1 MRYIVTSFLLL
12 LINVLQA
19 QKTWVVQGYVRDA
32 DSGAALG
39 HVSVHMPGRN
49 MQAMTDS
56 NGYYRISMN
65 KPGRFTIQFS
75 LVGYTAS
82 RQEIQVVDSITNLD
96 IELKTSVATLEDVMV
111 TGITDEGAEARKV
124 RNSIMPVTIL
134 TAKQMENRASN
145 LNELLA
151 RQTGVQIRR
160 TGGIGSEARISIRGL
175 EGKRVQIFIDGR
187 PLNTPDG
194 SLGIND
200 LPLQIIERI
209 EIYKGTIPAWLGG
222 DGLGSAVNVVIRH
235 RDVSYIDATA
245 SYQSYNTLSTGL
257 ILKKTFDEKGIEAGA
272 GIFTNSS
279 DNDYVMESPYQK
291 GLKIIRDHDRFES
304 VLTGGAARFHRWWFD
319 EVEFEGAYMYVK
331 KELQGIQ
338 NNIQHLE
345 SIGHTGFVSL
355 GLQKKNFFLEKLDFR
370 YNAVAANIN
379 VKLVDTSSF
388 NYDWDGNRFAS
399 QYGKGEL
406 GVGPNLSTTI
416 QKELRQQLNLNYT
429 FNPVFNINFNN
440 TSRYASFNPDDPVG
454 NEFAGKNL
462 FNYPGN
468 LLNNTA
474 GLTLERR
481 LKGDKLLFSTAAK
494 HYFTRVEGFNTNVY
508 LQAPPDRINKTASI
522 FGYNAGA
529 RYNFTPAFLIK
540 VSYEKAVRLPNNA
553 ELFGDGILITP
564 AIHLKPEV
572 GHNHS
577 IGLIYDHTNSRNKR
591 LQAEVNGFLMYV
603 DNLIQLS
610 GNGLSL
616 GYVNFAKA
624 EILGADA
631 EVKYDI
637 TKEFFASFNITWQQT
652 RDINKLTP
660 GTTVPNPTYKLIIPN
675 TPQFFCNWNLEYTKA
690 GWLSKESHTKFLYE
704 GSYTQEYNY
713 GFNVSVYDDFV
724 IPSFLTHTFSI
735 EQSFAN
741 RRYIL
746 AAEANNITDAM
757 VINNFNQPLPG
768 RTFRVKLRYLLL
780 GKKSIHSNDKH

>member
-1 MRYIVTSFLLL
+1 MRYIITSLLL
-12 LINVLQA
+12 LAINILQA
-19 QKTWVVQGYVRDA
+19 QKTSVVQGYVRDA
-32 DSGAALG
+32 DSKIALG
-39 HVSVHMPGRN
+39 NVSTIAEGNVR
-49 MQAMTDS
+49 AMTDS
-56 NGYYRISMN
+56 NGFYRVSVN

-75 LVGYTAS
+75 LVGYTALK
-82 RQEIQVVDSITNLD
+82 RLIQPTDSIMNLD
-96 IELKTSVATLEDVMV
+96 IELKTSVTTLEDVTV
-111 TGITDEGAEARKV
+111 TGITDEGAEAKKV
-124 RNSIMPVTIL
+124 RNSVMPVTIL

-160 TGGIGSEARISIRGL
+160 TGGLGSEARISIRGL

-209 EIYKGTIPAWLGG
+209 EIYKGTVPAWLGG

-235 RDVSYIDATA
+235 HDVSYIDATA
-245 SYQSYNTLSTGL
+245 SYQSYNTRSTGL

-272 GIFTNSS
+272 GIFTKSS

-291 GLKIIRDHDRFES
+291 GLKIKRDHDRFQS
-304 VLTGGAARFHRWWFD
+304 VLTGGAVRFHRWWFD
-319 EVEFEGAYMYVK
+319 KVEFEGAYMHVK

-338 NNIQHLE
+338 NNIQHIE
-345 SIGHTGFVSL
+345 SIGNTGFFSL
-355 GLQKKNFFLEKLDFR
+355 GLQKKKFFLDKLDFR
-370 YNAVAANIN
+370 YNAVAAKIN

-429 FNPVFNINFNN
+429 FNAVYNINFNN
-440 TSRYASFNPDDPVG
+440 ASRIASFNPNDSVG

-462 FNYPGN
+462 FNYPGH

-481 LKGDKLLFSTAAK
+481 SKGDRFLFSTAAK
-494 HYFTRVEGFNTNVY
+494 HYFNRVEGYNTNVY
-508 LQAPPDRINKTASI
+508 LQAPPDKVNKTASI
-522 FGYNAGA
+522 FGYNAGV

-540 VSYEKAVRLPNNA
+540 ASHEKAVRLPNNA

-572 GHNHS
+572 GYNNS
-577 IGLIYDHTNSRNKR
+577 IGLVYDHTNSRNKR

-624 EILGADA
+624 KILGADA
-631 EVKYDI
+631 ELKYDI
-637 TKEFFASFNITWQQT
+637 IKELLASFNITWQQT

-675 TPQFFCNWNLEYTKA
+675 TPQFFCNWNLEYTKD
-690 GWLSKESHTKFLYE
+690 GWLGKESRTKLLYE
-704 GSYTQEYNY
+704 GSYTQQYNY

-724 IPSFLTHTFSI
+724 IPSFLTHNLSI
-735 EQSFAN
+735 EQTFAN

-768 RTFRVKLRYLLL
+768 RTFRIKLRYLLL